1 MAAIV
6 AIIAFAIALIME
18 IGQVA
23 AKGAFNV
30 TTFMLIGLLCLAIH
44 LVWGYAPW
52 RNRAPR
58 A

>member
-44 LVWGYAPW
+44 LVWGVYPW
-52 RNRAPR
+52 RTGPR

>member
-1 MAAIV
+1 
-6 AIIAFAIALIME
+6 
-18 IGQVA
+18 
-23 AKGAFNV
+23 V
-30 TTFMLIGLLCLAIH
+30 TTFELIGLLCLAIH